1 MRSKK
6 YHEVYST
13 YAGIKVP
20 TLESGINVAPF
31 IPYTY
36 TTKIG
41 SMKSGIR
48 P

>member
-1 MRSKK
+1 MENLVKRIS
-6 YHEVYST
+6 
-13 YAGIKVP
+13 
-20 TLESGINVAPF
+20 VAPF

-36 TTKIG
+36 TTKIS